1 MLFLVREVGNIM
13 DENNIKTLAE
23 ELEINEEALK
33 QLTNN
38 RGDDE
43 DE

>member
-1 MLFLVREVGNIM
+1 M

>member
-1 MLFLVREVGNIM
+1 M
-13 DENNIKTLAE
+13 DENNIKTLTE